1 MQCVKGRHMI
11 SPSEIIEALGL
22 KGPILAAGLA
32 GGLLRALSRQRWKWR
47 EVLISPVCGALAA
60 GYLTENAIHMAR
72 SMGMPMHPM
81 DIVAQNAMA
90 FLIGVIAMWIADLV
104 LEAFV
109 RRYIRKEPSE

>member
-1 MQCVKGRHMI
+1 MI

-32 GGLLRALSRQRWKWR
+32 GGLLRALSRQRFKWR
-47 EVLISPVCGALAA
+47 EAIVSPICGALAA
-60 GYLTENAIHMAR
+60 GYLTEYSIHIAR
-72 SMGMPMHPM
+72 SVGIPMHPQDM
-81 DIVAQNAMA
+81 VAQNATA

-109 RRYIRKEPSE
+109 RRYIRKEPPEE